1 MFRKHLIVVGMKDRY
16 TVSEEGL
23 QMFRLILMTI
33 AFMAIVTIN
42 ALANILPINGQTTGE
57 ISNRLPV
64 LFTPAGY
71 VFSIW
76 SVIYIL
82 LAIWI
87 AGFWIRY
94 KKNHETPAVAIS
106 FYFILSAAANIGW
119 LLLWHYEFFIWSIA
133 AMLVYLAAL
142 ILLYLQYKN
151 NESKLTERMPVSIN
165 LAWISVATITNISYV
180 LTFHNWSGWG
190 LSNELWAVI
199 MLTVATALALHVRFH
214 HSDIPFAA
222 VFIWAFIGIAVK
234 HGFSELLV
242 TTASLFLSGVIV
254 TGILLI
260 KKNVSIHEE
269 ISHKM

>member
-1 MFRKHLIVVGMKDRY
+1 
-16 TVSEEGL
+16 
-23 QMFRLILMTI
+23 MFRLILMTI
-33 AFMAIVTIN
+33 AFLAIIAIN
-42 ALANILPINGQTTGE
+42 ALANILLINGQTTGE

-94 KKNHETPAVAIS
+94 KKEKELPSRAIS
-106 FYFILSAAANIGW
+106 LYFILSAAANITW
-119 LLLWHYEFFIWSIA
+119 LFLWHYEYFAWSIA
-133 AMLVYLAAL
+133 AMLLYLGSL
-142 ILLYLQYKN
+142 ILLYLQYGN
-151 NESKLTERMPVSIN
+151 NERKFTERLPISVNMG
-165 LAWISVATITNISYV
+165 WISVATITNISYV
-180 LTFHNWSGWG
+180 LTYYNWGGWG

-214 HSDIPFAA
+214 HSDIPFTL
-222 VFIWAFIGIAVK
+222 VFVWAFIGIAVK
-234 HGFSELLV
+234 HGLDEMLV
-242 TTASLFLSGVIV
+242 TTASLFLSGVII

-260 KKNVSIHEE
+260 KK
-269 ISHKM
+269 K

>member
-1 MFRKHLIVVGMKDRY
+1 
-16 TVSEEGL
+16 
-23 QMFRLILMTI
+23 MFRLILITI
-33 AFMAIVTIN
+33 AFLAVVTVN

-87 AGFWIRY
+87 VGFWVRY
-94 KKNHETPAVAIS
+94 KKEKKLTSPAIS
-106 FYFILSAAANIGW
+106 LYFILSACANITW
-119 LLLWHYEFFIWSIA
+119 LLLWHYEYFAWSIA
-133 AMLVYLAAL
+133 AMIAYLGSL
-142 ILLYLQYKN
+142 ILLYLQYNN
-151 NESKLTERMPVSIN
+151 NERKITERLPVSVN
-165 LAWISVATITNISYV
+165 MGWISVATISNISYV
-180 LTFHNWSGWG
+180 LTYYSWGGWG
-190 LSNELWAVI
+190 LSNQLWAVI

-214 HSDIPFAA
+214 HSDIPFAL
-222 VFIWAFIGIAVK
+222 VFVWAFVGIAIK
-234 HGFSELLV
+234 HGMDELLV

-260 KKNVSIHEE
+260 KK
-269 ISHKM
+269 K

>member
-1 MFRKHLIVVGMKDRY
+1 
-16 TVSEEGL
+16 
-23 QMFRLILMTI
+23 MFRLILMTI
-33 AFMAIVTIN
+33 AFLAIIAIN

-64 LFTPAGY
+64 LFIPAGY

-94 KKNHETPAVAIS
+94 KKEKELPSRAIS
-106 FYFILSAAANIGW
+106 LYFILSAAANITW
-119 LLLWHYEFFIWSIA
+119 LFLWHYEYFAWSIA
-133 AMLVYLAAL
+133 AMLLYLGSL
-142 ILLYLQYKN
+142 ILLYLQYGN
-151 NESKLTERMPVSIN
+151 NERKFTERLPISVNMG
-165 LAWISVATITNISYV
+165 WISVATITNISYV
-180 LTFHNWSGWG
+180 LTYYNWGGWG

-214 HSDIPFAA
+214 HSDIPFTL
-222 VFIWAFIGIAVK
+222 VFVWAFIGIAVK
-234 HGFSELLV
+234 HGLDEMLV
-242 TTASLFLSGVIV
+242 TTASLFLSGVII

-260 KKNVSIHEE
+260 KK
-269 ISHKM
+269 K

>member
-1 MFRKHLIVVGMKDRY
+1 
-16 TVSEEGL
+16 
-23 QMFRLILMTI
+23 MFRLILMTI
-33 AFMAIVTIN
+33 AFLAIIAIN

-94 KKNHETPAVAIS
+94 KKEKELPSRAIS
-106 FYFILSAAANIGW
+106 LYFILSAAANITW
-119 LLLWHYEFFIWSIA
+119 LFLWHYEYFACSIA
-133 AMLVYLAAL
+133 AMLLYLGSL
-142 ILLYLQYKN
+142 ILLYLQYDN
-151 NESKLTERMPVSIN
+151 NERKFTERLPISVNMG
-165 LAWISVATITNISYV
+165 WISVATITNISYV
-180 LTFHNWSGWG
+180 LTYYNWGGWG

-214 HSDIPFAA
+214 HSDIPFTL
-222 VFIWAFIGIAVK
+222 VFVWAFIGIAVK
-234 HGFSELLV
+234 HGLDEMLV
-242 TTASLFLSGVIV
+242 TTASLFLSGVII

-260 KKNVSIHEE
+260 KK
-269 ISHKM
+269 K

>member
-1 MFRKHLIVVGMKDRY
+1 MVRIL
-16 TVSEEGL
+16 
-23 QMFRLILMTI
+23 LMTF
-33 AFMAIVTIN
+33 AFLAVVVIN

-82 LAIWI
+82 LGIWI
-87 AGFWIRY
+87 AGFWIRF
-94 KKNHETPAVAIS
+94 KKGEIPALNIS
-106 FYFILSAAANIGW
+106 IYFIMSAVFNISW

-133 AMLVYLAAL
+133 AIFAYLLSL
-142 ILLYLQYKN
+142 IGLYLQYRNSQQKVA
-151 NESKLTERMPVSIN
+151 ERLPISIN
-165 LAWISVATITNISYV
+165 MGWLSVAAISNVSYV
-180 LTFHNWSGWG
+180 LTYYNWSGWG

-199 MLTVATALALHVRFH
+199 MLTVATAIALHIRFH
-214 HSDIPFAA
+214 HSDIPFAL

-234 HGFSELLV
+234 HGTSELLV

-260 KKNVSIHEE
+260 KKRPA
-269 ISHKM
+269 